1 MKKSY
6 YEVTYIV
13 NPVLEEEQIKE
24 EVAKVTNFV
33 TANGGEFDEIN
44 EWGIRRLSYDI
55 DGKSS
60 GYFVNMYFTS
70 PGDLIVKMERAMQI
84 SENIVR
90 YLTLK
95 YDNKMLRYREMIK
108 RGESISIFK
117 VEEEIEEED

>member
-84 SENIVR
+84 NDNVVR

-95 YDNKMLRYREMIK
+95 YDNKMLRHREMLK
-108 RGESISIFK
+108 RGETISIFK

>member
-13 NPVLEEEQIKE
+13 NPVLEEEQIKA

-55 DGKSS
+55 DDKKS

-84 SENIVR
+84 NDHIVR

-95 YDNKMLRYREMIK
+95 YDNKMMRHRDMQRK
-108 RGESISIFK
+108 GETINIFK
-117 VEEEIEEED
+117 VEEVEEEI

>member
-44 EWGIRRLSYDI
+44 EWGIRRLSYEI

-84 SENIVR
+84 SDNVVR

-95 YDNKMLRYREMIK
+95 YDNKMLRHREMLK